1 MKVKRYKLMIPGPV
15 ELDVE
20 ALAEMSAPLI
30 AHYGHEWAQFY
41 KETCELMK
49 KIFQTQRADV
59 YLMVGPGSAGVDAAI
74 SNLLGTDGSSLILSN
89 GFFGERL
96 FAIARSYTDKVKV
109 LRFKLNE
116 PIDPNAVEE
125 TLKKERFALVAAV
138 HCETSTGVVNPVKEL
153 GLLCRKYNTLLVVDA
168 ISSLGGIELKFD
180 DWHIGICV
188 GATQKCL
195 ETPPGICPIAISPQ
209 AWDRIEKTQSP
220 GWYLNLLTWKEFV
233 ERWGQWHPHPVTIPT
248 GTVRALR
255 KSVERI
261 LGEGLETRFRRHAQ
275 MASLLRQ
282 GLSNLGFELFVSDLY
297 ASPTVTTAL
306 VDERIS
312 ANELIKFLKQ
322 EHGIMIAGGLDELS
336 GKIFRIGHMGP
347 TARLDAILPLLFG
360 IEDALRHAGIKIE
373 VGQSL
378 RGLDLGEKAF
388 AKAVSR

>member
-1 MKVKRYKLMIPGPV
+1 MIPGPV
-15 ELDVE
+15 EIE
-20 ALAEMSAPLI
+20 AETLAEMGAPLI

-59 YLMVGPGSAGVDAAI
+59 HLIVGPGSAGVDAAI
-74 SNLLGTDGSSLILSN
+74 GNLIGKDGNALILSN

-96 FAIARSYTDKVKV
+96 FAVARSYTDKVKV

-116 PIDPNAVEE
+116 ALDPNAVEE
-125 TLKKERFALVAAV
+125 TLKKERFTLVAAV
-138 HCETSTGVVNPVKEL
+138 HCETSTGVLNPIEDL
-153 GLLCRKYNTLLVVDA
+153 GKLCEKSNAVFVVDA
-168 ISSLGGIELKFD
+168 ISSLGGIDLKFD

-209 AWDRIEKTQSP
+209 AWERIEKTQSP
-220 GWYLNLLTWKEFV
+220 GWYLNLRTWKEFV

-248 GTVRALR
+248 GTVRALH
-255 KSVERI
+255 KSLERI
-261 LGEGLETRFRRHAQ
+261 LEEGLEARFRRHAH

-282 GLSNLGFELFVSDLY
+282 GLRNLGFELFVHDRY
-297 ASPTVTTAL
+297 ASNTVTTAL

-312 ANELIKFLKQ
+312 ANELIKYLKQ
-322 EHGIMIAGGLDELS
+322 KHGIMISGGLEELS

-360 IEDALRHAGIKIE
+360 IEDALRHTGANIE
-373 VGQSL
+373 VGQSI
-378 RGLDLGEKAF
+378 RGLEVSEKAPLQ
-388 AKAVSR
+388 KA

>member
-1 MKVKRYKLMIPGPV
+1 MKRYKLMIPGPV
-15 ELDVE
+15 EIE
-20 ALAEMSAPLI
+20 AETLAEMGAPLI

-41 KETCELMK
+41 RETCELVK
-49 KIFQTQRADV
+49 KVLQTHKADV
-59 YLMVGPGSAGVDAAI
+59 HLMVGPGSAGLDAAI
-74 SNLLGTDGSSLILSN
+74 SNLLGTDGSALILSN

-96 FAIARSYTDKVKV
+96 FAVARSYTDKVNV
-109 LRFKLNE
+109 LRFKLNAAVE
-116 PIDPNAVEE
+116 PNAVEE
-125 TLKKERFALVAAV
+125 ALKKERFTLVAAV

-153 GLLCRKYNTLLVVDA
+153 GELCKKYDTLLVVDA
-168 ISSLGGIELKFD
+168 ISSLGGVDLKLD

-195 ETPPGICPIAISPQ
+195 ETPPGICPIAISSQ
-209 AWDRIEKTQSP
+209 AWERIEKTQSP
-220 GWYLNLLTWKEFV
+220 GWYLNLRTWKDFV

-255 KSVERI
+255 KSLGRI
-261 LGEGLETRFRRHAQ
+261 FEEGLEARFRRHAQ
-275 MASLLRQ
+275 MASVLRQ
-282 GLSNLGFELFVSDLY
+282 GLRNLGFELFISERY
-297 ASPTVTTAL
+297 ASPTVTTVL
-306 VDERIS
+306 IDERIS
-312 ANELIKFLKQ
+312 ADELIKFLKQ

-388 AKAVSR
+388 AKPVSR